1 MVSSSK
7 REFLKTLNRSK
18 KLCMKKVNPSF
29 LFKVM
34 QYRVKMTEQ
43 VIVAHKNSLIKNG
56 H

>member
-7 REFLKTLNRSK
+7 CEFVKTLNRSK
-18 KLCMKKVNPSF
+18 KLCMKKVNPAF
-29 LFKVM
+29 LFKAM

-43 VIVAHKNSLIKNG
+43 VIVAYKNSLIKNG

>member
-1 MVSSSK
+1 MVLSSK
-7 REFLKTLNRSK
+7 REFLKT
-18 KLCMKKVNPSF
+18 NPAF
-29 LFKVM
+29 LFKAM